1 MTPPLPS
8 PPITAPVSSMCSATL
23 TSPTGVRSTSQPNSA
38 ATSSITVKIT
48 QKCDR
53 FGQIELVIEDKIVGP
68 KPPKHKAVG
77 WMTGTGGE
85 SQRAAFDH
93 RLVLE
98 NPDFGWPADM
108 MEQAR
113 ALRDAA
119 RTAQLRPCHATR
131 RHGSQH
137 VRILT
142 PDMTA
147 RFFDNR
153 DPRDWTDPVQICA
166 TEWVS

>member
-1 MTPPLPS
+1 MDSLIAENQSLTEELRQ
-8 PPITAPVSSMCSATL
+8 TL
-23 TSPTGVRSTSQPNSA
+23 TRLE
-38 ATSSITVKIT
+38 
-48 QKCDR
+48 
-53 FGQIELVIEDKIVGP
+53 ELR
-68 KPPKHKAVG
+68 
-77 WMTGTGGE
+77 TGGE
-85 SQRAAFDH
+85 SQRAAFDY

-108 MEQAR
+108 MEQAC

-142 PDMTA
+142 PDMMA

-153 DPRDWTDPVQICA
+153 DPRDWTEPAQICA

>member
-1 MTPPLPS
+1 MGSAINDDIADWPERGDPDCECCLGDGLQADGETPCPCTERS
-8 PPITAPVSSMCSATL
+8 RRSAAMDSLIAENQRLTEELRQTL
-23 TSPTGVRSTSQPNSA
+23 TRLE
-38 ATSSITVKIT
+38 
-48 QKCDR
+48 
-53 FGQIELVIEDKIVGP
+53 ELR
-68 KPPKHKAVG
+68 
-77 WMTGTGGE
+77 TGGE
-85 SQRAAFDH
+85 SQRAAFDY

-113 ALRDAA
+113 DLRDAA